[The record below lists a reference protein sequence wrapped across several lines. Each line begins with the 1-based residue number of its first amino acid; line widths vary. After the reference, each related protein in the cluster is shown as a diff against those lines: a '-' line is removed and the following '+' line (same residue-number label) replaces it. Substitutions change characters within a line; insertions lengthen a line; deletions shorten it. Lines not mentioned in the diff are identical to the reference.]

1 MNSFFANG
9 KLLIT
14 GEYLVLNGALALAV
28 PTKKGQTLLFEDE
41 QGSSLNWESLD
52 PDNNCW
58 FSCKFSSKDLTIIKT
73 SDQKKADFLQ
83 KLLTNASSIKNSP
96 INLSGK
102 VQTKL
107 DFPRNWGL
115 GSSSTLI
122 SCIAQWFNINPFLLH
137 FSVSQ
142 GSGYDIACA
151 QATSAISYKL
161 EDGKPKH
168 EQISWNPKF
177 KDQLFFV
184 HLNKKQDS
192 QNEVKTFLKKNKS
205 HTKSV
210 LEITSL
216 TKEIIKCNEL
226 YAFKE
231 IISKHEQLMSNLLDT
246 PTIKEKYFPDF
257 NGVIKSLGAW
267 GGDFILVC
275 GDKQEKNYFINKGF
289 TTHLDFENELININ

>member
-14 GEYLVLNGALALAV
+14 GEYLVLNGALSLAV
-28 PTKKGQTLLFEDE
+28 PTKKGQSLLFQED
-41 QGSSLNWESLD
+41 QGSHLNWESLD
-52 PDNNCW
+52 SDNNCW
-58 FSCKFSSKDLTIIKT
+58 FSCKFFSKDLTIIKT
-73 SDQKKADFLQ
+73 SDQKTANFLQ
-83 KLLTNASSIKNSP
+83 KLLINALSFKNSSIN
-96 INLSGK
+96 ISGK

-122 SCIAQWFNINPFLLH
+122 SCIAKWFNINPFQLH

-151 QATSAISYKL
+151 QATSAITYIL
-161 EDGKPKH
+161 ENGKPKH

-177 KDQLFFV
+177 KNQLFFV

-192 QNEVKTFLKKNKS
+192 QNEVKTFLKKNKR

-216 TKEIIKCNEL
+216 TKEIIECDEL
-226 YAFKE
+226 CTFKE
-231 IISKHEQLMSNLLDT
+231 IISKHEQLMSNLLGT
-246 PTIKEKYFPDF
+246 PTIKEKYFSDF

-275 GDKQEKNYFINKGF
+275 GDKKEKNYFINKGF
-289 TTHLDFENELININ
+289 TTHLNFENELININ